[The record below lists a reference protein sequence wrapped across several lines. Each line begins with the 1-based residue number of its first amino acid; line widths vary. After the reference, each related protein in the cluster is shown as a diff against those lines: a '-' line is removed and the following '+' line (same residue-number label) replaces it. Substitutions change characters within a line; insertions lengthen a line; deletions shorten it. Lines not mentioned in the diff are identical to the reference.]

1 MIRLM
6 SVRKPASALDDR
18 EDVLLAH
25 DEELVAVDL
34 ELGAGVFGVE
44 DLVPLLDVHRLALP
58 VIEDAT
64 GPSGEDLALLGL
76 LLGGVRKDDPALGRL
91 LTGGRLDDDSI
102 AQRAKLGRRGSG
114 GGQRAFLLVSA
125 MAGRR
130 HGLRASAGPWGLVS
144 CRPTSLTCSGALR
157 RAGSSVR
164 PPVPPTAPTPRP
176 RGAFSTLGVRVLS
189 GDEPTHVTPVN
200 SARA

>member
-34 ELGAGVFGVE
+34 ELGAGVLRIE

-58 VIEDAT
+58 VVEDAT

-144 CRPTSLTCSGALR
+144 WPDDVPHLFWSTASGR
-157 RAGSSVR
+157 FVGPSAGSPDSADTSASR
-164 PPVPPTAPTPRP
+164 CISHSRCPTAQWKLTNP
-176 RGAFSTLGVRVLS
+176 GHG
-189 GDEPTHVTPVN
+189 
-200 SARA
+200 